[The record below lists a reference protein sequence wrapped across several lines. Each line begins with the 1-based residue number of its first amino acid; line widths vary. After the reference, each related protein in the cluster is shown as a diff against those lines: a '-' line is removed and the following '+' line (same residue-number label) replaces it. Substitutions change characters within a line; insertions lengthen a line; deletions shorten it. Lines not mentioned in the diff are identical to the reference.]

1 MGEAELSGILRDT
14 MLVVL
19 KLGGPVLLCAL
30 AVGVTMSFIQAMTQ
44 INEATLAFVPKV
56 LMIGAVLALTGSFM
70 MSTLTTYT
78 QTLFDQMIEVGGH

>member
-1 MGEAELSGILRDT
+1 MGEAEISSILRDT

-19 KLGGPVLLCAL
+19 KLGGPVLICAL
-30 AVGVTMSFIQAMTQ
+30 LVGVTMSLIQAMTQ

-78 QTLFDQMIEVGGH
+78 QGLFDQMIEVGGH